1 MSQSRETEVKMR
13 RMICDGDKVLW
24 SSTAPDAESVGRAI
38 WEAVRVCDVAGYER
52 ELGTEWGGELVMKS
66 SVMVKDVDGEGG
78 HSLFR

>member
-1 MSQSRETEVKMR
+1 MTEPTEDDVKVR
-13 RMICDGDKVLW
+13 CMICDGDKVLW
-24 SSTAPDAESVGRAI
+24 SSTAPDVESVGRAI

-78 HSLFR
+78 YYLFR